1 MANNTISLTFDTD
14 SSLSQ
19 DEAQSLLYFLQRRL
33 SDDQLAIAK
42 FIGREVWISNLTGY
56 CTTPWTPQSK

>member
-42 FIGREVWISNLTGY
+42 FIGREVEISNLTGY
-56 CTTPWTPQSK
+56 CTTPWTPDN